1 MPNLEGKANVTENGV
16 YDLYGSAYPTSSYA
30 SLNFERGS
38 SISINGDTATV
49 TMVTQASA
57 YDKLYLGTV
66 SDADSVKDAGAI
78 SAEDKSEIAS
88 GYKTFTFTIPTKD
101 LGKEINY
108 VVHIQKSN
116 KWAEKQST
124 FYINGILPK
133 TGELPTP
140 DPDPTPDPEPGTKV
154 PADGIYSIQVDSS
167 ASMFRVI
174 GCELT
179 VKNGKM
185 KAVLTLSGT
194 GYGYLYVGTNEQAAA
209 AAKYD
214 RERRK
219 VYL

>member
-1 MPNLEGKANVTENGV
+1 MQRMIQTTFTLTVPAEKQGMNIAVTPGTASAWMSWARFIYQCAELEGKANVTENGV

-101 LGKEINY
+101 L
-108 VVHIQKSN
+108 
-116 KWAEKQST
+116 EKR
-124 FYINGILPK
+124 
-133 TGELPTP
+133 
-140 DPDPTPDPEPGTKV
+140 
-154 PADGIYSIQVDSS
+154 SI
-167 ASMFRVI
+167 M
-174 GCELT
+174 
-179 VKNGKM
+179 
-185 KAVLTLSGT
+185 
-194 GYGYLYVGTNEQAAA
+194 
-209 AAKYD
+209 
-214 RERRK
+214 
-219 VYL
+219 

>member
-101 LGKEINY
+101 
-108 VVHIQKSN
+108 
-116 KWAEKQST
+116 ST
-124 FYINGILPK
+124 VARF
-133 TGELPTP
+133 
-140 DPDPTPDPEPGTKV
+140 
-154 PADGIYSIQVDSS
+154 
-167 ASMFRVI
+167 
-174 GCELT
+174 
-179 VKNGKM
+179 
-185 KAVLTLSGT
+185 SGT
-194 GYGYLYVGTNEQAAA
+194 LISHFVEKEAYVSDLSENESQRTFKLYQ
-209 AAKYD
+209 
-214 RERRK
+214 
-219 VYL
+219 